1 MVTYWFT
8 ETIPISVTA
17 LIPVVLFPVM
27 GIVSSEAI
35 CKTYF
40 NGTIMVFLGS
50 LIAATAVEKSNLH
63 ERVALKVILLS
74 GTSPKRYGN
83 FLRVILIT
91 AFFLCRL
98 LLGFMFTTAFLSM
111 WIR

>member
-1 MVTYWFT
+1 M
-8 ETIPISVTA
+8 TA
-17 LIPVVLFPVM
+17 LIPVVLFPLM
-27 GIVSSEAI
+27 NIVSSEEI

-74 GTSPKRYGN
+74 GTSPKRFVVCN
-83 FLRVILIT
+83 F
-91 AFFLCRL
+91 
-98 LLGFMFTTAFLSM
+98 
-111 WIR
+111 